1 MSLFRRSFATMTSS
15 GFRTPSKIVC
25 IGRNYADHVQE
36 LNNVRPKQPFFFL
49 KPPSSIVLPG
59 AGPVIRPRGVD
70 LHYEVEL
77 GVILNKRLRDFDA
90 ADEKSALDAIESYL
104 LAIDMTSRNGQN
116 EAKKKGLPWDI
127 AKGFDTFLPL
137 SRVIPKSAIP
147 DPHNIEI
154 FLKVNGET
162 RQDASTNLMLF
173 QIPRL
178 LSDISKVMTLEP
190 GDIVITGTPA
200 GVGPVVPGDVMRA
213 GLRVDGKELEEAKIE
228 IPVEESTSSY
238 EFSET

>member
-1 MSLFRRSFATMTSS
+1 MSVFRRSFATMSS
-15 GFRTPSKIVC
+15 SAFRTPSKVVC
-25 IGRNYADHVQE
+25 IGRNYADHVTE

-59 AGPVIRPRGVD
+59 QGPVIRPRGVD

-77 GVILNKRLRDFDA
+77 GLIMSKRLRDFDA
-90 ADEKSALDAIESYL
+90 ADEKGALDAIESYL

-137 SRVIPKSAIP
+137 SQVIPKSAIP
-147 DPHNIEI
+147 DPHNVEL

-162 RQDASTNLMLF
+162 KQDASTNLMLF
-173 QIPRL
+173 QIPRI

-190 GDIVITGTPA
+190 GDVVITGTPA

-213 GLRVDGKELEEAKIE
+213 GLRVNGQELEEAKIE